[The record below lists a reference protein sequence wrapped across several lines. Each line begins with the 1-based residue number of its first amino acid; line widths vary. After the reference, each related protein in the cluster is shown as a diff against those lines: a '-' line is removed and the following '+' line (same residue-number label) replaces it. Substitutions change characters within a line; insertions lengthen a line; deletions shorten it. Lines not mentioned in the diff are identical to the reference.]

1 MTTLDT
7 IELGTAAQA
16 VTELL
21 TRVADAWA
29 ANDADTSAA
38 LYTQDATVVTAGSI
52 MSGRDAI
59 RSFLAGAFAGPLR
72 GTSLSEEDRQVRLV
86 GDDVAIVNSR
96 SAIIQPGEHD
106 ARPDLLRLATWV
118 AVRTDGEWLV
128 ASYHNCDA

>member
-16 VTELL
+16 VTDLL
-21 TRVADAWA
+21 TEVADAWA
-29 ANDADTSAA
+29 ANDADASAA
-38 LYTQDATVVTAGSI
+38 LYTPDATVVTAGSI

-96 SAIIQPGEHD
+96 SAILQPGEQV
-106 ARPDLLRLATWV
+106 ARPEMRRLATWV
-118 AVRTDGEWLV
+118 AVRAGGAWLV